1 MNCNVARDLLAG
13 YNDNVLEEETK
24 KELEEHLSEC
34 GDCKKINENLKTEIK
49 TEEDSVKSEENIKP
63 FKKVK
68 KKLKHRKIT
77 IVILSVLILLFVGI
91 VGYLTIGQ
99 IFKDSGF
106 YSFELIEQD
115 IKVKKAA
122 EYFMD
127 GNIDEFMKYMYL
139 GDEDYYSGIYHYEDS
154 QQIYI
159 DLTER
164 FKKAYDADFSGKK
177 LKLDRVHSDYSGT
190 SILFYVD
197 DEYSQIDLYRL
208 SDDKYFLGIFD
219 DNGKYDFPELGKVAD
234 DFNSISQFDTILES
248 DSEGIKAGYWLTYYI
263 TLDYDKLDIMHN
275 KYKEF
280 LKDGS
285 VINRITTSAAHYD
298 YENKLF
304 YTNLCIN
311 LTDGQ
316 NGKKADYT
324 VRFNIWN
331 TSENKNGFNFTD
343 EDLLNGGVREE
354 KINELKDV
362 YTVE

>member
-127 GNIDEFMKYMYL
+127 GNIDEFMKYITWIFPTIK
-139 GDEDYYSGIYHYEDS
+139 DIE
-154 QQIYI
+154 
-159 DLTER
+159 
-164 FKKAYDADFSGKK
+164 KK
-177 LKLDRVHSDYSGT
+177 
-190 SILFYVD
+190 
-197 DEYSQIDLYRL
+197 
-208 SDDKYFLGIFD
+208 
-219 DNGKYDFPELGKVAD
+219 
-234 DFNSISQFDTILES
+234 
-248 DSEGIKAGYWLTYYI
+248 
-263 TLDYDKLDIMHN
+263 
-275 KYKEF
+275 
-280 LKDGS
+280 
-285 VINRITTSAAHYD
+285 
-298 YENKLF
+298 
-304 YTNLCIN
+304 
-311 LTDGQ
+311 
-316 NGKKADYT
+316 
-324 VRFNIWN
+324 
-331 TSENKNGFNFTD
+331 
-343 EDLLNGGVREE
+343 
-354 KINELKDV
+354 
-362 YTVE
+362 